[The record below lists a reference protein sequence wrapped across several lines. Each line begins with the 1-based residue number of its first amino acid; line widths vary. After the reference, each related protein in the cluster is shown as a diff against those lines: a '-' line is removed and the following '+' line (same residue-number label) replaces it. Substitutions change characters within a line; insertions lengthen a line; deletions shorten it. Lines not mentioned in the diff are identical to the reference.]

1 MPQKLFLR
9 KVSDIEREPDVG
21 LRECETEKFLNEL
34 WEERMPESIWQQ
46 GIGFARTVPE
56 AGNGKERETGA
67 VTGGGNGV
75 SIAAVPENTE
85 RRTEREGETRET
97 IEALFRK
104 RGFQITGSTRR
115 SGSQSNSAAGLPDA
129 AGCDTAGLPDGK
141 RVQEAPEILPYAAF
155 LQFGRGE
162 KILLYR
168 SGRGQGVCDT
178 FCGRSAEVRRP
189 DSAGPDQRL
198 RGMSG
203 EDNLRR
209 YCGYSPCDF
218 FF

>member
-34 WEERMPESIWQQ
+34 WEERMPESIWRQ

-85 RRTEREGETRET
+85 RRTEREGETERDDRGIVSE
-97 IEALFRK
+97 K
-104 RGFQITGSTRR
+104 RLSDYG
-115 SGSQSNSAAGLPDA
+115 
-129 AGCDTAGLPDGK
+129 
-141 RVQEAPEILPYAAF
+141 EYPEI
-155 LQFGRGE
+155 
-162 KILLYR
+162 
-168 SGRGQGVCDT
+168 
-178 FCGRSAEVRRP
+178 
-189 DSAGPDQRL
+189 RL
-198 RGMSG
+198 S
-203 EDNLRR
+203 E
-209 YCGYSPCDF
+209 
-218 FF
+218 